1 MKTSWVVL
9 MFVVISLIAAAC
21 ASTTNAA
28 FDDSAEPPTATQAS
42 EPEQRDETVENSAVS
57 SEPGTEDSVD
67 EEPADDGGSG
77 FERTVERRIEPNSW
91 QLEELSE
98 DRRTLTVSAY
108 AGACETHRQLEFDE
122 SDDAVEIRTSVT
134 RRIDPSNGCPP
145 EGGGGRED
153 QITLQEPLGDRLLT
167 GCLGVDCR
175 SLDHFESP
183 ASVLVAEDALAVA
196 GFRDLLG
203 LDTTGELASRTPFPA
218 PSSEV
223 VEPAAAS
230 VEVPAV
236 ATGESTAVY
245 SDEVGNAIA
254 IDLLSGEQLWTADGD
269 FNFVA
274 EDERAVYS
282 CGQSATSGVQAVDPA
297 TGNGLWQNDLRCDD
311 LFLDGE
317 QLTVFGGEQ
326 GSQDVRV
333 VTLSVASGELISDQ
347 EFPEQFQDPDRNEV
361 FEVTDGVAIIRTG
374 ERVIGFELDTQSEL
388 WGVNAFRAV
397 GSRFEPSELLVFDEG
412 SIWRLDFDGT
422 IARLDSRTGETLW
435 SVRLE
440 FAPAF
445 DVAVSEDIAYV
456 LIGNR
461 LSALDATT
469 GEVLWSPFQNE

>member
-1 MKTSWVVL
+1 M
-9 MFVVISLIAAAC
+9 
-21 ASTTNAA
+21 
-28 FDDSAEPPTATQAS
+28 
-42 EPEQRDETVENSAVS
+42 
-57 SEPGTEDSVD
+57 
-67 EEPADDGGSG
+67 
-77 FERTVERRIEPNSW
+77 
-91 QLEELSE
+91 
-98 DRRTLTVSAY
+98 
-108 AGACETHRQLEFDE
+108 
-122 SDDAVEIRTSVT
+122 T

-412 SIWRLDFDGT
+412 SIWRLDFGGT